1 MPRRPRPYA
10 CLGTTTHTLT
20 QVAGPNPHQVAGP
33 NPNQVAGS
41 NPHQVAGPNPNQAA
55 GPNPHQAAG
64 PNPNQAAGPNPH
76 QVADKPADGLDERRL
91 SPWERGASLAE
102 GSLHAGLRLP
112 ALGISWASSVEPG
125 CTPL

>member
-10 CLGTTTHTLT
+10 CLGTTTHALA
-20 QVAGPNPHQVAGP
+20 QV
-33 NPNQVAGS
+33 
-41 NPHQVAGPNPNQAA
+41 
-55 GPNPHQAAG
+55 
-64 PNPNQAAGPNPH
+64 AGPNPH

>member
-10 CLGTTTHTLT
+10 CLGTTTHALT
-20 QVAGPNPHQVAGP
+20 QVAGPNPHQV
-33 NPNQVAGS
+33 
-41 NPHQVAGPNPNQAA
+41 
-55 GPNPHQAAG
+55 
-64 PNPNQAAGPNPH
+64 AGPNPH